1 MLIISGMRPDRQ
13 PGVGIFEHALNG
25 VGSMLAAA
33 ARVRKKLAEPIGA
46 AIDYDSGI
54 RIRK

>member
-13 PGVGIFEHALNG
+13 SGVGIFEHALNG

-33 ARVRKKLAEPIGA
+33 AHVLQELAELIGA
-46 AIDYDSGI
+46 AH
-54 RIRK
+54 